1 MVTLS
6 PPGRRPNDTTRRVGQ
21 QGWTLARV
29 VAYNC
34 LAMIDMSCGRDAEIT
49 ERAQRYD
56 RALIARL
63 LVFLLPYR
71 GTIAVSMV
79 LALASSALGLLQPYL
94 IKVAIDGGIRGHD
107 ARVLTFA
114 CLGFV
119 LALLGFWA
127 TSYGNSW
134 LLSRTGNQVLYDLRR
149 AMFHKLTDLS
159 LHYYDRE

>member
-1 MVTLS
+1 
-6 PPGRRPNDTTRRVGQ
+6 
-21 QGWTLARV
+21 GWTLSGT
-29 VAYNC
+29 VAYNG
-34 LAMIDMSCGRDAEIT
+34 LAMVDMSFGRDVEIT

-56 RALIARL
+56 RALMARL

-79 LALASSALGLLQPYL
+79 LALASSALGLAQPYL

-107 ARVLTFA
+107 ERVLTLA

-119 LALLGFWA
+119 LSLLGFWA

-159 LHYYDRE
+159 LHYYDREPIGRI